1 MRFINIFLLCVFLML
16 QYRLWAGSGSVAEIM
31 MLNNKIEAQQTL
43 NEEMHNRNALLIAE
57 VIGLHNG
64 FESIEEYA
72 RSQLGLIKPDETFY
86 LLAE

>member
-1 MRFINIFLLCVFLML
+1 MRFINILLFSILLML

-31 MLNNKIEAQQTL
+31 MLNHKIEAQKNVNQS
-43 NEEMHNRNALLIAE
+43 MQNRNALMIAE

-72 RSQLGLIKPDETFY
+72 RSELGLIKPDETFY
-86 LLAE
+86 LLVQ